1 MPEGCFCNNSSVSPC
16 YWMTGKTQQLNQLFS
31 IRIVFTEFDI
41 KTSEKKIEVTI
52 QEHKKKKKKK
62 NIPSPTEVVFFSPVY
77 FVCKCFWGIY
87 ADGMVWLEL
96 RTVLQSEIACS
107 TGVRAQS
114 GSSSFAEYLA
124 SINTPLG
131 REQNGLLTEAQRLNK
146 NCHFF
151 GSALHALA

>member
-1 MPEGCFCNNSSVSPC
+1 MLLNDRENATTQPIVFHSNSLHRIWYKDFWKENRSHNS
-16 YWMTGKTQQLNQLFS
+16 GAQKKKTQ
-31 IRIVFTEFDI
+31 
-41 KTSEKKIEVTI
+41 
-52 QEHKKKKKKK
+52 K
-62 NIPSPTEVVFFSPVY
+62 NPIPSPTEVVFFSPVY